1 MPSRPAP
8 LVALVC
14 CTLVNGALAVLMT
27 EGSERRSGELPTAV
41 LPLSGNLEATATA
54 LATASLGRPPSWMMQ
69 SEAVATDG
77 LVVAYATV
85 VPLHTA
91 APAGFRWVSVA
102 EATATS
108 PLVAAL
114 VASAI
119 AELRDRLDREPVAFR
134 LLGATFTLSD
144 LQRVYEVLLER
155 RLHKASFR
163 RTLLAAHLVE
173 PTESWR
179 SEGRGR
185 PAQLFRFAP
194 RRRRG
199 VQRSVRFEL
208 LSS

>member
-27 EGSERRSGELPTAV
+27 EGSERQPGSLPTTV
-41 LPLSGNLEATATA
+41 LPLSGDLETTAASLA
-54 LATASLGRPPSWMMQ
+54 LASLGHAPSWIAQ
-69 SEAVATDG
+69 SSTVVTDG
-77 LVVAYATV
+77 IVVGYAAV
-85 VPLHTA
+85 VPALTA
-91 APAGFRWVSVA
+91 APAGFQWVTASA
-102 EATATS
+102 AATD
-108 PLVAAL
+108 PLAAPL

-119 AELRDRLDREPVAFR
+119 ALLRDRLDREPVAFR
-134 LLGATFTLSD
+134 LLPATFTLSE

-173 PTESWR
+173 PTEAWR

-185 PAQLFRFAP
+185 PAQLFRFSP

-208 LSS
+208 LS